1 MAGVGVAQVARGAV
15 VDGDEESSEAVVAG
29 VAHQMLVEAGDKL
42 GGAHGFASGN
52 KHLAAKRRLQ
62 AGHQE
67 SGGNSLA
74 GNIGDGDGQMS
85 RAELDE
91 IVIVAADGARSFAD
105 GLDFDAGDFWQI
117 SRK

>member
-15 VDGDEESSEAVVAG
+15 VDGDEESSEAVVA
-29 VAHQMLVEAGDKL
+29 VFSNKMLVEAGDKL

-52 KHLAAKRRLQ
+52 KHLATQGRLQ

-67 SGGNSLA
+67 SGGNSFA

-91 IVIVAADGARSFAD
+91 IVVVTADRARGFAD
-105 GLDFDAGDFWQI
+105 GFDFDAGDFWQI